1 MKITINQNDYK
12 YLSDNSKECDEETAF
27 FCCQQNEQYLKE
39 VQKNATTK
47 IVTPQV
53 LETIL
58 DIESIMIVGITGT
71 NGKTTTAAAIY
82 SILLDLGERVAFQ
95 GTRGLYIDE
104 EKVAPKGLTTP
115 LLLETMHNLSLAKEA
130 GCKYFI
136 MEVSSHAIEQNRIEN
151 LKFHLKVYTNLT
163 QDHLDYHGTFE
174 AYKKV
179 KESFF
184 QDDCMKLINK
194 DAKKIEFNMKKAYTY
209 ALDAPASFNII
220 AYSLNDGI
228 TAIMKHFEK
237 QVDFHTPLYGFFNL
251 YNVTAAIASVKL
263 LTEHS
268 LEDICE
274 AVDNFAGVSGR
285 MEVVSERPLVI
296 VDFAHTPDGME
307 QVMDSLKEKEI
318 VVVFGAGGDR
328 DKKKRPM
335 MGRVANRY
343 AKKIYLTTDN
353 PRSEEPMDIIS
364 DIYNAIDLKEKVKV
378 ASIRE
383 DAIFF
388 AIDELE
394 EGETLLVLG
403 KGDEEYQEV
412 KGEKI
417 PFDDREV
424 IRRIIKEKFNR

>member
-1 MKITINQNDYK
+1 MKITINQPSYK
-12 YLSDNSKECDEETAF
+12 YLSDNSQECNDETAF
-27 FCCQQNEQYLKE
+27 FCCEQNAEYLEQAKE
-39 VQKNATTK
+39 KTTVV
-47 IVTPQV
+47 INPEALTT
-53 LETIL
+53 LL
-58 DIESIMIVGITGT
+58 DIEDIMIVGITGT
-71 NGKTTTAAAIY
+71 NGKTTTAAGIY
-82 SILLDLGERVAFQ
+82 SILLDVDEKVAFQ
-95 GTRGLYIDE
+95 GTRGLYINE
-104 EKVAPKGLTTP
+104 EKVGEKGLTTP
-115 LLLETMHNLSLAKEA
+115 LLLETMHNLYLAKEA
-130 GCKYFI
+130 GCRYFI
-136 MEVSSHAIEQNRIEN
+136 MEVSSHAIAQNRIEN
-151 LKFHLKVYTNLT
+151 LNFHLKVYTNLT
-163 QDHLDYHGTFE
+163 QDHLDYHETFE
-174 AYKKV
+174 AYKQV

-194 DAKKIEFNMKKAYTY
+194 DAKSIEFNPKKAYTY

-251 YNVTAAIASVKL
+251 YNITAAIASVKL
-263 LTEHS
+263 ITEHS

-364 DIYNAIDLKEKVKV
+364 EIYQAIDQKEKVKV

-394 EGETLLVLG
+394 EGETLLILG

-417 PFDDREV
+417 PFDDREAV
-424 IRRIIKEKFNR
+424 RAIIKEKFNR

>member
-12 YLSDNSKECDEETAF
+12 YLSDNSKECDNETAF
-27 FCCQQNEQYLKE
+27 FSCEQNQQYLADVK
-39 VQKNATTK
+39 KNPDIQ
-47 IVTPQV
+47 IVTPTM
-53 LETIL
+53 LEEIFA
-58 DIESIMIVGITGT
+58 IEDIMIVGITGT

-82 SILLDLGERVAFQ
+82 SILLDLNEKVAFQ
-95 GTRGLYIDE
+95 GTRGLYINE

-115 LLLETMHNLSLAKEA
+115 LLLETMHNLYQAKKA

-136 MEVSSHAIEQNRIEN
+136 MEVSSHAIAQNRIEN

-163 QDHLDYHGTFE
+163 QDHLDYHDTFE
-174 AYKKV
+174 AYKQV

-194 DAKKIEFNMKKAYTY
+194 DAKKIEFNIKKAYTY

-251 YNVTAAIASVKL
+251 YNITAAIASVKL
-263 LTEHS
+263 ITKHT

-424 IRRIIKEKFNR
+424 IRGIIKEKFNR

>member
-1 MKITINQNDYK
+1 MKITINQKNYK
-12 YLSDNSKECDEETAF
+12 FLSDNSKECNNETAF
-27 FCCQQNEQYLKE
+27 FCCAQNEVYLKDA
-39 VQKNATTK
+39 QDNHAAT
-47 IVTPQV
+47 IVTPKV
-53 LETIL
+53 LEEIL
-58 DIESIMIVGITGT
+58 NTQDIMIVGLTGT

-82 SILLDLGERVAFQ
+82 SILLDLDEKVAFQ
-95 GTRGLYIDE
+95 GTRGFYVNEDKLGS
-104 EKVAPKGLTTP
+104 KGLTTP
-115 LLLETMHNLSLAKEA
+115 LLLETMHNMFLAKES
-130 GCKYFI
+130 GCTYFI

-174 AYKKV
+174 NYKKI

-194 DAKKIEFNMKKAYTY
+194 DAKSIEFNMKKAYTY

-251 YNVTAAIASVKL
+251 YNITAAIASVKL
-263 LTEHS
+263 LTKHT
-268 LEDICE
+268 LEDICV

-285 MEVVSERPLVI
+285 MEVVSDRPLVI
-296 VDFAHTPDGME
+296 VDFAHTPDGMQ

-353 PRSEEPMDIIS
+353 PRSEDPMDIIS
-364 DIYNAIDLKEKVKV
+364 DIYQAIDQKEKVKV

-424 IRRIIKEKFNR
+424 VRAIIKEKFNR